1 MKFVGP
7 INNARVHYSL
17 LTWSTIAAE
26 AQKKKKKRLKTQT
39 CMQTHTKSFQV
50 TLFYIFVNKSYFY
63 F

>member
-26 AQKKKKKRLKTQT
+26 AQKKKKKKDLKR
-39 CMQTHTKSFQV
+39 KLVSKP
-50 TLFYIFVNKSYFY
+50 TLNHFK
-63 F
+63 